1 HGGRFDGALGVL
13 AALEVARTLTDGN
26 VALAHPLEVVDF
38 QNEEGGL
45 IGSKIA
51 TGRFDRANLSLEA
64 ASDFTLAEG
73 IARLGGDVSRLDEA
87 KRAPGSVSA
96 YIELHIEQGRVLER

>member
-13 AALEVARTLTDGN
+13 AALEVSRTLADASVT
-26 VALAHPLEVVDF
+26 LTHPLEVVDF

-51 TGRFDRANLSLEA
+51 TGRFDHANLPLTA
-64 ASDFTLAEG
+64 ASGFTIADG
-73 IARLGGDVSRLDEA
+73 IARLGGDVSRLSEA
-87 KRAPGSVSA
+87 RRAPGSIAA
-96 YIELHIEQGRVLER
+96 YVELHIEQGR